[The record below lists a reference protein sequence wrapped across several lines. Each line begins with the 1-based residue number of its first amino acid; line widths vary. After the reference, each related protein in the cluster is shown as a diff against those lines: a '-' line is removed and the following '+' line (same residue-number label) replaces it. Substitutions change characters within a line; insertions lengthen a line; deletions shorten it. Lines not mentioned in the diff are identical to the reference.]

1 MTLEEINFEEEFQ
14 LVAEFFLRCKKAGK
28 DVAKYE
34 KAMTDLYLY
43 ANNQRL
49 QRKLYRDKFYQ
60 IQDINNDN
68 VKRLKIYDEKFGS

>member
-1 MTLEEINFEEEFQ
+1 MDLDELNFEEQFQ
-14 LVAEFFLRCKKAGK
+14 LVAEFFLRCKKQGK

-34 KAMTDLYLY
+34 KAMTELYLY

-60 IQDINNDN
+60 IQDINKDN
-68 VKRLKIYDEKFGS
+68 EKRLEILEQKFGS

>member
-1 MTLEEINFEEEFQ
+1 MDLDELNFEEQFT
-14 LVAEFFLRCKKAGK
+14 LVAEFFLRCKEQGK

-34 KAMTDLYLY
+34 KAMTELYLY

-60 IQDINNDN
+60 IQDINKDN
-68 VKRLKIYDEKFGS
+68 EKRLQILEQKFGS

>member
-1 MTLEEINFEEEFQ
+1 MELEEINFEDQFT
-14 LVAEFFLRCKKAGK
+14 LVAEFFLRCKEQGK

-34 KAMTDLYLY
+34 KAMTELYLY

-60 IQDINNDN
+60 IQEIDNINQ
-68 VKRLKIYDEKFGS
+68 KKIKILQEKFGS

>member
-1 MTLEEINFEEEFQ
+1 MDLEEINFEEQFG
-14 LVAEFFLRCKKAGK
+14 LVAEFFLRCKKQGK

-34 KAMTDLYLY
+34 KAMTELYLY

-60 IQDINNDN
+60 IQDINKDN
-68 VKRLKIYDEKFGS
+68 EKRLQILEKKFGS

>member
-1 MTLEEINFEEEFQ
+1 MDLEELNFEEQFQ
-14 LVAEFFLRCKKAGK
+14 LVAEFFLRCKKQGK

-34 KAMTDLYLY
+34 KAMTELYLY

-60 IQDINNDN
+60 IQDINKDN
-68 VKRLKIYDEKFGS
+68 EKRLEILQQKFGS

>member
-1 MTLEEINFEEEFQ
+1 MDLDELNFEEQFT
-14 LVAEFFLRCKKAGK
+14 LVAEFFLRCKEQGK

-34 KAMTDLYLY
+34 KAMTELYLY

-60 IQDINNDN
+60 IQDINKDN
-68 VKRLKIYDEKFGS
+68 EKRLQILEKKFGS

>member
-1 MTLEEINFEEEFQ
+1 MDLDELNFEEQFQ
-14 LVAEFFLRCKKAGK
+14 LVAKFFLRCKEQGK

-34 KAMTDLYLY
+34 KAMTELYLY

-60 IQDINNDN
+60 IQDINKDN
-68 VKRLKIYDEKFGS
+68 EKRLEILQEKFGS

>member
-1 MTLEEINFEEEFQ
+1 MDLEELNFEEQFQ